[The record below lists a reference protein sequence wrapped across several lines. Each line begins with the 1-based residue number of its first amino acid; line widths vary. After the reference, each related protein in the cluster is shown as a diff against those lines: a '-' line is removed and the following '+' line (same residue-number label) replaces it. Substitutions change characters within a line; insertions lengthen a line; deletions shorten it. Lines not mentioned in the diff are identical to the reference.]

1 MTATIKHE
9 LGDGSV
15 TTAAEVME
23 RTGLSR
29 IGAYRRLQLY
39 INDVDM
45 LFTRVGEIPRDSYV
59 KSEWISEPVRI
70 AWGIPINPEYLDG
83 TTDGNTVYNRDGK
96 VLTYAERVGLANYRD
111 KLRKEWRASSTNI
124 KNKQRR

>member
-1 MTATIKHE
+1 MTATIKYE
-9 LGDGSV
+9 LSDGSI
-15 TTAAEVME
+15 TTVVEVME

-29 IGAYRRLQLY
+29 IGAHRRLKNM
-39 INDVDM
+39 NDVDM
-45 LFTRVGEIPRDSYV
+45 IFTRVGEIPRDSYV

-111 KLRKEWRASSTNI
+111 KLRNEWRDSSTNI

>member
-1 MTATIKHE
+1 MTATIKYE
-9 LGDGSV
+9 LSDGSI
-15 TTAAEVME
+15 TTVVEVMK

-29 IGAYRRLQLY
+29 IGAHRRLKNF
-39 INDVDM
+39 NDVDM
-45 LFTRVGEIPRDSYV
+45 IFTRVGEIPRDSYI
-59 KSEWISEPVRI
+59 KSEWTSEPVRI

-83 TTDGNTVYNRDGK
+83 TTVGNTVYNRDGK

-111 KLRKEWRASSTNI
+111 KLRKEWRASVTNI

>member
-1 MTATIKHE
+1 MSEQIKYT
-9 LGDGSV
+9 LSDGSI
-15 TTAAEVME
+15 TTVVEVMK

-29 IGAYRRLQLY
+29 IGAHRRLKNL
-39 INDVDM
+39 NDVDM
-45 LFTRVGEIPRDSYV
+45 IFTRVGEIPRDSYI

-83 TTDGNTVYNRDGK
+83 ITDGNTVYNRDGK
-96 VLTYAERVGLANYRD
+96 LMTYAERVGLAVYRT
-111 KLRKEWRASSTNI
+111 KLRQKWRDGSTNI

>member
-1 MTATIKHE
+1 MTATIKYE
-9 LGDGSV
+9 LSDGSI
-15 TTAAEVME
+15 TTVVEVME

-29 IGAYRRLQLY
+29 IGAHRRLKNM
-39 INDVDM
+39 NDVDM
-45 LFTRVGEIPRDSYV
+45 IFTRVGEIPRDSYT
-59 KSEWISEPVRI
+59 KYTWISEPVRI

-111 KLRKEWRASSTNI
+111 KLRNEWRDSSTNI

>member
-1 MTATIKHE
+1 MTATIKYE
-9 LGDGSV
+9 LSDGSI
-15 TTAAEVME
+15 TTVVEVMK

-29 IGAYRRLQLY
+29 IGAHRRLKNF
-39 INDVDM
+39 NDVDM
-45 LFTRVGEIPRDSYV
+45 IFTRVGEIPRDSYI

-70 AWGIPINPEYLDG
+70 VWGIPINPEYLDG

-96 VLTYAERVGLANYRD
+96 VLTRAERVGLTNYRD
-111 KLRKEWRASSTNI
+111 KLRKEWRDSVTNI